1 MRRAVV
7 MCAFLLAGSASAS
20 GVENAGRISIGA
32 GARWVPNWWL
42 ADHAATARTPLVEH
56 RAIGPSLNASFG
68 YGVTPWLELSIDF
81 FGGWEPLAIKLKDGT
96 VGRYNSFMGAGA
108 IGGRVIGKRLW
119 GPVSPWLSVQGGGLF
134 SSLSGPNVAHQEK
147 FQPAIF
153 AGGGIDVN
161 VNASYGLSL
170 DVRYLYGRNYFP
182 GISGFNAG
190 GVMVTL
196 SFVIFFA
203 PDQKRELEVPGF

>member
-1 MRRAVV
+1 MRRAVLW
-7 MCAFLLAGSASAS
+7 CALLLAGSAFAG

-32 GARWVPNWWL
+32 GARWIPNWWL
-42 ADHAATARTPLVEH
+42 SDRATLAGTPLVDH
-56 RAIGPSLNASFG
+56 VGVGPSLVASFG
-68 YGVTPWLELSIDF
+68 YGVTPWLELSVDF
-81 FGGWEPLAIKLKDGT
+81 FGGWEPLAIKQSDGT
-96 VGRYNSFMGAGA
+96 TGRFNSFMGAGA
-108 IGGRVIGKRLW
+108 IGGRLIGKKLW

-147 FQPAIF
+147 FQPSVF
-153 AGGGIDVN
+153 AGAGIDVN
-161 VNASYGLSL
+161 VNSTYGLSF

-190 GVMVTL
+190 GVMASV